1 MWLERL
7 AGWVDRLWRPAL
19 RVLAL
24 LIETV
29 GAHLLLLLNVV
40 RWMVRPPLRLG
51 VLIEAMVF
59 VGFESLPIV
68 LLISLFV
75 GAVFALQLSS
85 ALRTFQAQAYV
96 GATVGLAL
104 SRELAPVFTAIV
116 VAARAV
122 VAMLGDAPRLLTQH
136 LVDEGLR
143 EDARPVLAAA
153 RLEGVPGNLPEVT
166 GARRPVLL
174 GKVSEC

>member
-68 LLISLFV
+68 LLIVFSFNERESLAHDRRATLLKLTERYCV
-75 GAVFALQLSS
+75 VLQTIAKSPELS
-85 ALRTFQAQAYV
+85 F
-96 GATVGLAL
+96 G
-104 SRELAPVFTAIV
+104 
-116 VAARAV
+116 RA
-122 VAMLGDAPRLLTQH
+122 
-136 LVDEGLR
+136 
-143 EDARPVLAAA
+143 
-153 RLEGVPGNLPEVT
+153 
-166 GARRPVLL
+166 
-174 GKVSEC
+174 